1 MLSNRE
7 KEIIR
12 NVYMD
17 ILKQIY
23 SSSGPSY
30 LSSEDHKELS
40 SFLRELQK
48 DDNFSISN
56 LSYHLSCDNCNKIWW
71 MDDGFPAYCP
81 FCGNKRF
88 TINSIVKDCTTCEYG
103 KYNDR
108 YKTYF
113 CYNNK
118 KDCKEWNLWE
128 EKRTCYNCKNRV
140 YDLFDGDAFC
150 PIAKDCKNKS
160 KWEGK

>member
-12 NVYMD
+12 NIYMD
-17 ILKQIY
+17 ILKQTY

-30 LSSEDHKELS
+30 LSSEDHKEIS

-48 DDNFSISN
+48 DDDYEKMKKFI
-56 LSYHLSCDNCNKIWW
+56 I
-71 MDDGFPAYCP
+71 DGM
-81 FCGNKRF
+81 
-88 TINSIVKDCTTCEYG
+88 VKDCTTCEHG

-108 YKTYF
+108 YETYF

>member
-17 ILKQIY
+17 ILKQTY

-30 LSSEDHKELS
+30 LSSEDHKEIS

-48 DDNFSISN
+48 DDD
-56 LSYHLSCDNCNKIWW
+56 YERMK
-71 MDDGFPAYCP
+71 
-81 FCGNKRF
+81 KF
-88 TINSIVKDCTTCEYG
+88 TIDDMIKDCTTCEHG

-128 EKRTCYNCKNRV
+128 IKRTCRNCKHRIYN
-140 YDLFDGDAFC
+140 LFDGDTYC
-150 PIAKDCKNKS
+150 PKQKTCIRHS
-160 KWEGK
+160 EWEERK